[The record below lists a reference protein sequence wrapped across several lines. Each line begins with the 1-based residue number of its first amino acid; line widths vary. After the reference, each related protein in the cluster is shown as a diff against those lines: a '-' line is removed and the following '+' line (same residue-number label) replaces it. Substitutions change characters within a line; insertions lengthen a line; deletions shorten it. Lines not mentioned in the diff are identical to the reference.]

1 MCIQALPGAH
11 KSSPPIGVQ
20 RVHLR
25 VVLEQATKSL
35 VVTIECHMHEGC
47 PPQLLPDMQRGHTAG
62 IIIHTFE
69 IKSNLILIS
78 NPIRA
83 YAYPKC
89 NKPIEKT
96 VKRKPTAPQGR
107 GPGRP
112 GPGPGSQAQ
121 TGGAVSCVLLFVQ
134 WVSCI
139 LGMHMLLLG
148 WK

>member
-1 MCIQALPGAH
+1 MNVPTGRH
-11 KSSPPIGVQ
+11 N
-20 RVHLR
+20 
-25 VVLEQATKSL
+25 
-35 VVTIECHMHEGC
+35 
-47 PPQLLPDMQRGHTAG
+47 TAG

-89 NKPIEKT
+89 KKPIEKT
-96 VKRKPTAPQGR
+96 IKRKPTAPQGR
-107 GPGRP
+107 GLGRP

-121 TGGAVSCVLLFVQ
+121 TGGAVGLRFIVFVQ
-134 WVSCI
+134 LVSCI

-148 WK
+148 WKLILGWI